1 MASQAGS
8 RNKKTQTRKKS
19 NVRASA
25 TKRTTRLSSRA
36 KSSGSAPRATAPR
49 IQTRRDPPYIRYF
62 IYAVTLFLFVFT
74 FYTPVLFYQGV
85 LTENFVNLYSTI
97 SLSLLFPFLVF
108 SYMLLKGNTVRGIV
122 SELGL
127 GRSRIK
133 ARYIGLGIGI
143 FLVIL
148 LLELGTGIFSSIT
161 GIPLPT
167 NVKQTLSGFPLF
179 FYIFTF
185 TIAPIDEEIL
195 FRGFLVP
202 RVGIVLSAFIFAI
215 LHFGYGS
222 VVEFAAA
229 FIFGLIAGY
238 AFKRTKSLY
247 TTITAHALVNF
258 LSILLLFLI

>member
-1 MASQAGS
+1 MASNTGS
-8 RNKKTQTRKKS
+8 RNKKIKTRKKS
-19 NVRASA
+19 NVRSAA
-25 TKRTTRLSSRA
+25 TKRAA
-36 KSSGSAPRATAPR
+36 KPKRGAKHAGAVKKAMPQSQQPL
-49 IQTRRDPPYIRYF
+49 RDSPYIRYF
-62 IYAVTLFLFVFT
+62 IYAVTIFLFAFT
-74 FYTPVLFYQGV
+74 FYTPVLFYQGI

-108 SYMLLKGNTVRGIV
+108 SYMLLKGNTLRGIV

-127 GRSRIK
+127 GKSRIK
-133 ARYIGLGIGI
+133 ARYIGIGIGI
-143 FLVIL
+143 FLVIV
-148 LLELGTGIFSSIT
+148 LLELGTGVLSSIT

-167 NVKQTLSGFPLF
+167 NVKQTLAGFPLF

-202 RVGIVLSAFIFAI
+202 RVGIVLSAIIFAI

-222 VVEFAAA
+222 IVEFVAAL
-229 FIFGLIAGY
+229 IFGLIAGY

-258 LSILLLFLI
+258 LSILILFLI

>member
-1 MASQAGS
+1 MHA
-8 RNKKTQTRKKS
+8 
-19 NVRASA
+19 VA
-25 TKRTTRLSSRA
+25 TKRAA
-36 KSSGSAPRATAPR
+36 KSKGSVKHSGVSKRAIPPL
-49 IQTRRDPPYIRYF
+49 QQLRRDPPYIRYF
-62 IYAVTLFLFVFT
+62 IYAATIFLFAFT
-74 FYTPVLFYQGV
+74 FYTPVLFYQGI
-85 LTENFVNLYSTI
+85 LTENFVDLYSTI

-108 SYMLLKGNTVRGIV
+108 SYMLLKGNTLRGIV

-127 GRSRIK
+127 GKSRIK
-133 ARYIGLGIGI
+133 ARYIGIGIGI
-143 FLVIL
+143 FLAIV
-148 LLELGTGIFSSIT
+148 LLEIGTGVLSSVT

-167 NVKQTLSGFPLF
+167 NVKQTLAGFPLF

-202 RVGIVLSAFIFAI
+202 RVGIVLSALIFAI

-222 VVEFAAA
+222 IIEVAAA

-258 LSILLLFLI
+258 LSILILFLI